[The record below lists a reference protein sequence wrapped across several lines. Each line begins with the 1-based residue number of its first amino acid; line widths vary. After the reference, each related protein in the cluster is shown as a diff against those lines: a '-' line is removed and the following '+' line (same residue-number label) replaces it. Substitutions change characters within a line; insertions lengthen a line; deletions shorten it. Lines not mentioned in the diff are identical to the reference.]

1 MTMSLRSYRKTL
13 KIQSTVY
20 YCIWMMLMILTS
32 SASSFS
38 SVRVFQPFLVWKHA
52 KIADECPG
60 KNCLHVQKELRKI
73 YTLHASAEVSPNSIV
88 DGRRYHAVNGIQCVE
103 VTINIEGLGP
113 VTILEATAEAQ
124 EDLVNMAL
132 EEDVDETANTLHAGD
147 PYGAVLWPAA
157 SAVAAHLLQS
167 PQPLTSVLELGAGT
181 GLVSIAAK
189 LSGAHTVIAT
199 DYEDIPLQLLE
210 YAASHLNLNC
220 HDDSTA
226 ETTNS
231 LDIQTCKS
239 FSSDDAT

>member
-1 MTMSLRSYRKTL
+1 MSLRSNRKIL
-13 KIQSTVY
+13 KFQSAAY
-20 YCIWMMLMILTS
+20 YCIWMMLMTLTS
-32 SASSFS
+32 STLSFS
-38 SVRVFQPFLVWKHA
+38 SVRVFQPFLVRKNA
-52 KIADECPG
+52 KVADECPE
-60 KNCLHVQKELRKI
+60 KSSLRVQKELRKKHL
-73 YTLHASAEVSPNSIV
+73 LHASAEVSPNSIV

-132 EEDVDETANTLHAGD
+132 EEDVDEAANTLHSGD

-157 SAVAAHLLQS
+157 SSVAAHLLQS
-167 PQPLTSVLELGAGT
+167 SRPLTSVLELGAGT

-189 LSGAHTVIAT
+189 LGGAHMVIAT

-210 YAASHLNLNC
+210 YAATHLNLNC
-220 HDDSTA
+220 HEDSGRK
-226 ETTNS
+226 TTNS

-239 FSSDDAT
+239 FI